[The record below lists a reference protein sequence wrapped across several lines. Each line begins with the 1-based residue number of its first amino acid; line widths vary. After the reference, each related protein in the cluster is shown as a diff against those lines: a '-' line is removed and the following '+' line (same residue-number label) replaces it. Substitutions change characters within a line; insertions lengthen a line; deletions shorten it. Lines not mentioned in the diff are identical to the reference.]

1 MLHPFGALVS
11 RRVKIAP
18 MCYSEAMTQKD
29 PFRPLDDEARAI
41 IDELMRASHAAL
53 AVTREDGTPSVT
65 RIALAMDKDRSPVT
79 LISDLSLHTKALRSA
94 RSCALLIGEPGDK
107 GDPLTHP
114 RLTLHCEAAFVE
126 QGSAAH
132 VALRAQY
139 LEQRPKAKLYLD
151 FADFHFVRFEVKDGL
166 LNAGFGK
173 AYKIP

>member
-1 MLHPFGALVS
+1 MFQGFGALVS
-11 RRVKIAP
+11 RRVKSP
-18 MCYSEAMTQKD
+18 PVCYSEDMTQKD
-29 PFRPLDDEARAI
+29 PFRPLDDEARATI
-41 IDELMRASHAAL
+41 ADLMKATHAAL

-65 RIALAMDKDRSPVT
+65 RIALATDKDNAPVT

-94 RSCALLIGEPGDK
+94 RSCALLIGEPGEK

-114 RLTLHCEAAFVE
+114 RLTLHCRAEFVE
-126 QGSAAH
+126 QGSDAH

-139 LEQRPKAKLYLD
+139 LAQRPKAKLYVD
-151 FADFHFVRFEVKDGL
+151 FADFHFVRFEVVDGL